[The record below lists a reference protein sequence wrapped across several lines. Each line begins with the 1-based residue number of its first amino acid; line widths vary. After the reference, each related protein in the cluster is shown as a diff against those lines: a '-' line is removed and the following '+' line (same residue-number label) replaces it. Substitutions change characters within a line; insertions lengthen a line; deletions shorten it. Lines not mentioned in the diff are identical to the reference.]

1 MSDMKRAGR
10 KERVLLGIRRYLSF
24 FLLMA
29 FVISC
34 CMTLFL
40 NSWL

>member
-1 MSDMKRAGR
+1 MTEKNKKLQRWLFS
-10 KERVLLGIRRYLSF
+10 LRRYFSF

-34 CMTLFL
+34 CMMLF
-40 NSWL
+40 